1 MKSTDIK
8 VARLTSGGYVI
19 GQLKDDKIVDTKEVR
34 VVQDVQR
41 GTNGQPIMNAQNQ
54 PQMTMQVGIG
64 PIDLLNPAATPEID
78 VRHILFFVD
87 DIPKELMA
95 RYTQMF
101 SRIITPQPSVKI
113 IKR

>member
-1 MKSTDIK
+1 MQDVK
-8 VARLTSGGYVI
+8 VARLTSGGYII

-64 PIDLLNPAATPEID
+64 PMDLIQQL
-78 VRHILFFVD
+78 HL
-87 DIPKELMA
+87 KLMLGIF
-95 RYTQMF
+95 Y
-101 SRIITPQPSVKI
+101 SL
-113 IKR
+113 

>member
-1 MKSTDIK
+1 MKGVK
-8 VARLTSGGYVI
+8 VARLISGGYII
-19 GQLKDDKIVDTKEVR
+19 GQLKNDKIVSVKEVR

-64 PIDLLNPAATPEID
+64 PIDLLNPAAMPEINIQH
-78 VRHILFFVD
+78 VLFYVE
-87 DIPKELMA
+87 IVPEELLS
-95 RYTQMF
+95 RYTEMITG
-101 SRIITPQPSVKI
+101 IITPKPEIKV